1 MFLLKKRKMPGK
13 ELFEYAVVRI
23 VPQVEREEF
32 LNVGV
37 VLYCRGQ
44 RLLAMRY
51 ALDVQRLGVFRLP
64 MAIDELDAYLR
75 AFQQVCSGR
84 PEGGPIASLSKAERF
99 RWLTAKRSTVVQTSS
114 VHPGLCDVASE
125 TLERLFQELVL

>member
-1 MFLLKKRKMPGK
+1 MPGK
-13 ELFEYAVVRI
+13 ELFEYAVIRL

-51 ALDVQRLGVFRLP
+51 ALDVQRLSVFRLP
-64 MAIDELDAYLR
+64 VAMDELDAYLR
-75 AFQQVCSGR
+75 AFQQVCNGE
-84 PEGGPIASLSKAERF
+84 PEGGPIAALPMAERF
-99 RWLTAKRSTVVQTSS
+99 RWLTAKRSTVIQTSP
-114 VHPGLCDVASE
+114 VHPGLCDAAAE
-125 TLERLFQELVL
+125 TLERLFQGLVL